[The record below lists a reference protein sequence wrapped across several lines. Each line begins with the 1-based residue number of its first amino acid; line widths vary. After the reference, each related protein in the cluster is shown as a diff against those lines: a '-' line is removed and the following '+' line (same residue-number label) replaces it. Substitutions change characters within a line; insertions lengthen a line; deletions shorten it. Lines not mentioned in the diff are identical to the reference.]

1 MAKLKVIF
9 DAEISKVKAAIA
21 ALKKDTSDLK
31 KEINKPARGNFSSL
45 VSGAKSAAG
54 KIKGFFV
61 GAMAVLGVSAGASAI
76 KDLVSKLDNIGKSS
90 RNIGVTAEEFQKL
103 TYAAESVNFPAE
115 QLNMVFTKVRQTV
128 GDAARGVQSAED
140 KLAAIGLRSQDL
152 VKLRPYEQ
160 FQKIAE
166 ALRGISDPAERASAS
181 VAMFGEQGLRMTN
194 FLQEFESL
202 GQQLAQKG
210 AIIPDQAIADAE
222 EFTQQL
228 TNIQRLLQSFAVRSG
243 FLRELREI
251 AEGLEAI
258 ATNAKK
264 MQDLGVREKK
274 PKPKVYWNASQD
286 KWIFDALGKIVGK
299 ERADGWFQKLR
310 GAVPSDDDE
319 FDLITDAA
327 PERKERDRL
336 RKIQKENAARKQQEA
351 EEREKLRQQAKAAQ
365 LAKVQQAQQQKSDKS
380 VRSRLDEMYKKLRY
394 QQLINNGLGKEA
406 AILQE
411 IDAAEKAAG
420 RKLTADEEKELRSAA
435 GFMYDLRQ
443 KDQKKVDTVAKV
455 RPEIYSDS
463 LLRMGGRIGAIG
475 NAQDYNRKTFDRLG
489 DIRSDLRDISNK
501 MGGSLTFD

>member
-61 GAMAVLGVSAGASAI
+61 GAMAVLGVSAGAPAI
-76 KDLVSKLDNIGKSS
+76 KDLAVRLDNIGKSS

-103 TYAAESVNFPAE
+103 TYAAESVNFPSE
-115 QLNMVFTKVRQTV
+115 QLNMIFTKVRQTV

-166 ALRGISDPAERASAS
+166 AIRTIPGEADRASAA
-181 VAMFGEQGLRMTN
+181 VALFGEQGLRMTN
-194 FLQEFESL
+194 FLNEFEQL
-202 GQQLAQKG
+202 GQELSQKG

-222 EFTQQL
+222 TFTQQI
-228 TNIQRLLQSFAVRSG
+228 TNIQRLLQSLTVNSG
-243 FLRELREI
+243 LLSQLVKL
-251 AEGLEAI
+251 AEGVEAI
-258 ATNAKK
+258 FGNSQRMKNS
-264 MQDLGVREKK
+264 GVR
-274 PKPKVYWNASQD
+274 D
-286 KWIFDALGKIVGK
+286 KYSYGNKFLDTVVSVGRTAANGLGGLIGMGTIWGDKGLG
-299 ERADGWFQKLR
+299 DWLMPGN
-310 GAVPSDDDE
+310 DM
-319 FDLITDAA
+319 DLITDAA
-327 PERKERDRL
+327 PSKAERQRMRQAQLAAAERK
-336 RKIQKENAARKQQEA
+336 KKEA

-365 LAKVQQAQQQKSDKS
+365 LAKVQQAQQQKSDQS

-420 RKLTADEEKELRSAA
+420 RKLTADEEKELRGAA

-443 KDQKKVDTVAKV
+443 KDQKKVDTVARV

-501 MGGSLTFD
+501 MGGGLTFD

>member
-9 DAEISKVKAAIA
+9 DAEISRAKAALA
-21 ALKKDTSDLK
+21 ALRKDTNK
-31 KEINKPARGNFSSL
+31 TKREIEKPARGSFSSL
-45 VSGAKSAAG
+45 ISGAKSAAG
-54 KIKGFFV
+54 KIKGFFA

-76 KDLVSKLDNIGKSS
+76 KDLAVRLDNIGKSS

-166 ALRGISDPAERASAS
+166 AIRTIPGEADRASAA

-194 FLQEFESL
+194 FLAEFEQL
-202 GQQLAQKG
+202 GNDLSAKG

-222 EFTQQL
+222 TFTQQI
-228 TNIQRLLQSFAVRSG
+228 TNIQHLLQSWTVNSG
-243 FLRELREI
+243 LLAQLLTI

-258 ATNAKK
+258 AGNAERMNK
-264 MQDLGVREKK
+264 LGIRHKGDVIPDDYDPDGDRWVFRLFGK
-274 PKPKVYWNASQD
+274 PGDEVY
-286 KWIFDALGKIVGK
+286 KWLHRNV
-299 ERADGWFQKLR
+299 DGRK
-310 GAVPSDDDE
+310 G
-319 FDLITDAA
+319 DLITDAA
-327 PERKERDRL
+327 PPKEERAKMRKAQLEAAER
-336 RKIQKENAARKQQEA
+336 RKREA

-365 LAKVQQAQQQKSDKS
+365 LAKVQQSQQQKSDQS

-443 KDQKKVDTVAKV
+443 KDQKKVDTVARV

-489 DIRSDLRDISNK
+489 DIRSDLRNISNK